1 MIGQPQG
8 SFRSTDAVDPGPVPE
23 GVTVGPA
30 GRESARGATMTASA
44 TTRANR
50 ATAVPR
56 TMRTRVDGRGR
67 R

>member
-8 SFRSTDAVDPGPVPE
+8 SFRSTDAVDPGLVPE

-30 GRESARGATMTASA
+30 GRESARGATMIARA
-44 TTRANR
+44 TTRASR

-56 TMRTRVDGRGR
+56 TMRTRVGGRGR
-67 R
+67 C